1 MYYKTIFATLAI
13 TLIEL
18 FNVMLHIST
27 YALTITIGEA
37 YFLVDIFGLP
47 EYEAIQNL
55 TVADLLSTLLGFG
68 AVATPIGVWHW
79 FLEHQEEIFE
89 DQARFFAN
97 GMNRVIAVMLATIY
111 GFVVLSE
118 FSVLMLRSLEAV
130 NTGPIGSVGDEQAG
144 FLPLVII
151 STTVILL
158 NFGLGFA
165 VANLIR
171 KFQQVEE
178 L

>member
-1 MYYKTIFATLAI
+1 
-13 TLIEL
+13 
-18 FNVMLHIST
+18 
-27 YALTITIGEA
+27 
-37 YFLVDIFGLP
+37 
-47 EYEAIQNL
+47 
-55 TVADLLSTLLGFG
+55 
-68 AVATPIGVWHW
+68 
-79 FLEHQEEIFE
+79 
-89 DQARFFAN
+89 
-97 GMNRVIAVMLATIY
+97 
-111 GFVVLSE
+111 
-118 FSVLMLRSLEAV
+118 MLRSLEAV